1 MFKVNNKSNRTASV
15 SDAVVSMLVTLLL
28 MLLTNFAHFSSAL
41 IVAFEHV
48 FVCWEV
54 CWPKLFR
61 IFDAFSLSHSLYWH
75 WTRTYFSIILSNHGN
90 IYCLMVILLA
100 QKCAKG
106 RNKIFKCDTGGH
118 PSRQIHWQ
126 LRN

>member
-54 CWPKLFR
+54 C
-61 IFDAFSLSHSLYWH
+61 
-75 WTRTYFSIILSNHGN
+75 
-90 IYCLMVILLA
+90 
-100 QKCAKG
+100 
-106 RNKIFKCDTGGH
+106 
-118 PSRQIHWQ
+118 
-126 LRN
+126 